1 MKQKL
6 LFWSSIIC
14 LLLFMNPLGAQ
25 TVFVNEIHYDNEGGD
40 TGEAIEIAGPT
51 GTDLSGWSVV
61 LYNGNNSSFYATISL
76 SGSIPNLQG
85 GYGTIS
91 FSEAS
96 IQNGSP
102 DGLALV
108 DATNQVIQFLSY
120 EGIITAVD
128 GPAAG
133 QTSTDISIEE
143 TGSTPE
149 GYSLQLEGEGQAY
162 SAFTWQ
168 DASAATFGAI
178 NNNQSFGGEIT
189 GPDPEPEPEP
199 EPTPENNIIFIN
211 EIHYDNNSSDVDEGV
226 EIAGTAGTD
235 LSGYSLDF
243 YNGSASQLKVYKT
256 ENLSGTLPNLQNN
269 YGTLYF
275 PVSSIQNGDPDGI
288 ALVDSEGNV
297 LQFLSYG
304 GSFTPVDGPA
314 QGEEST
320 DIGVS
325 ESSSTTAGHSLQLT
339 GEGSYYEDFTWAP
352 EAANTFGSVNTA
364 QTFLSPEPVLFVN
377 EIHYDNNSSDSGEG
391 VEVAGTAGLDLS
403 GYNIV
408 LYNGS
413 ASQLKEY
420 KTGSLTGTIPN
431 QQKGYGTL
439 FFPISG
445 IQNGD
450 PDGVALVDPEGE
462 VLQFLSYGGMFIPV
476 DGPAAGME
484 SSDIGVTESSATPAG
499 FSLQLEGVGFNY
511 EDFTWQEAIAS
522 TYGEVNT
529 NQSFGDSAIDPEPEP
544 EPTEPGT
551 IAYARAGEVGT
562 KLIIEGTLT
571 VTDHHGNT
579 AFIQDETGGIAI
591 YGDMV
596 TEKGKFNIGD
606 SIRVTGTRA
615 IYNELIQISELEE
628 VEYLGVANVPIEPES
643 ITLSQL
649 EDYRGQLVKITDMTF
664 PDPGQLFFGNANYI
678 VSDESGSAELRID
691 SDVESLVGKTQPETC
706 EEVIGVVG
714 RYNDINQL
722 LPRNEA
728 DLPCAEE
735 FNTEYP
741 GSDISKELT
750 FDAVTW
756 NIEWFGDESN
766 SPAAGNPDSDAV
778 QKEAVKA
785 VLLELNADVIAVMEI
800 SDEILFAEMIS
811 EMEGYNFVLSEATS
825 YPDSP
830 GGQKLGFIYKTETV
844 DVTSSRPMFT
854 SVHPFYEGDGSLL
867 QDYPESPERFY
878 ASGRLPFL
886 MEANVTLNGQTS
898 EMKFVALHAR
908 ANGSTGA
915 QGRYDMRKYDVEVLK
930 DSLDTFY
937 PDDRV
942 MILGDYNDDIDLTVA
957 NVSTTISTFK
967 SYVQDNENY
976 SIPTDTLSEQGYRSY
991 AVGNYDDMID
1001 HIMLTNELETFYIKG
1016 SARVH
1021 YEFYNSEFVYTT
1033 SDHFPVSVRLMPGK
1047 LQVSSIEKTGVLCS
1061 DFDTA
1066 TATVYA
1072 EGGIPPYSYLWSNG
1086 QETQTATGFSA
1097 GTYSVEVTDALGNS
1111 ATAEVTIEKSE
1122 AIEIIM
1128 EENKTVY
1135 IGYTSDCTTLGAASI
1150 TGGTGSYSYKWSTG
1164 ETTGTIEV
1172 CPDETTTYTLEVTD
1186 ENGCTAEGTVTVTA
1200 EDVTCG
1206 NRGIRGNRSNRI
1218 EVCYKGKSFCLP
1230 AAAVPAFLRR
1240 GGKIGSCEGA
1250 ADVLIEEVSA
1260 YPNPTRSNTTIK
1272 LTASKNAKGVLR
1284 VFNLRGNPLL
1294 SENVQITDGT
1304 TYVPL
1309 NLRNFRPGI
1318 YLVKIYTVDLE
1329 TEALKILK
1337 F

>member
-6 LFWSSIIC
+6 LLYGITIC
-14 LLLFMNPLGAQ
+14 LLFSLHPLTAQ
-25 TVFVNEIHYDNEGGD
+25 SVFINEIHYDNEGGD
-40 TGEAIEIAGPT
+40 TGEAIEVAGPA
-51 GTDLSGWSVV
+51 GTDLTGWSIV
-61 LYNGNNSSFYATISL
+61 LYNGNNSSSYGTISL
-76 SGSIPNLQG
+76 TGKIPDFQG

-91 FSEAS
+91 FSEAG

-108 DATNQVIQFLSY
+108 DAENQVIQFLSY
-120 EGIITAVD
+120 EGAITALD
-128 GPAAG
+128 GPATG
-133 QTSTDISIEE
+133 QTSTDIGVEE

-149 GYSLQLEGEGQAY
+149 GYSLQLEGEGTTY
-162 SAFTWQ
+162 SAFYWQ
-168 DASAATFGAI
+168 EASANTFGAI
-178 NNNQSFGGEIT
+178 NINQNFGGEIT
-189 GPDPEPEPEP
+189 DPGPQPEPEP
-199 EPTPENNIIFIN
+199 EPTPENSIVFIN
-211 EIHYDNNSSDVDEGV
+211 EIHYDNYSSDTEEGV
-226 EIAGTAGTD
+226 EVAGTAGTD
-235 LSGYSLDF
+235 LTGYSLLF

-256 ENLSGTLPNLQNN
+256 ENLSGSIPDLQNN
-269 YGTLYF
+269 YGTVSF
-275 PVSSIQNGDPDGI
+275 PVSGIQNGDPDGI
-288 ALVDSEGNV
+288 ALVNPKGEV

-304 GSFTPVDGPA
+304 GSFIPVDGPA
-314 QGEEST
+314 QGVEST

-325 ESSSTTAGHSLQLT
+325 ESSSTPAGYSLQLT

-352 EAANTFGSVNTA
+352 ETANTFGNVNTN
-364 QTFLSPEPVLFVN
+364 QTFISPEPVLFVN
-377 EIHYDNNSSDSGEG
+377 ELHYDNYSTDSGEG

-403 GYNIV
+403 GYSIV

-420 KTGSLTGTIPN
+420 KTENLTGTISN

-450 PDGVALVDPEGE
+450 PDGVALIDPEGE
-462 VLQFLSYGGMFIPV
+462 VLQFLSYGGTFVPV

-484 SSDIGVTESSATPAG
+484 STDIGETESSSTPAG
-499 FSLQLEGVGFNY
+499 YSLQLEGVGFNY
-511 EDFTWQEAIAS
+511 EDFTWQESIEN

-551 IAYARAGEVGT
+551 IAHARAAEIGT
-562 KLIIEGTLT
+562 RLIIEGTLT
-571 VTDHHGNT
+571 VSDHHGNT

-591 YGDMV
+591 YGEMV
-596 TEKGKFNIGD
+596 TEQGKFSIGD

-615 IYNELIQISELEE
+615 VYNELVQISDVED
-628 VEYLGVANVPIEPES
+628 VEYLGVANAPVEPVS
-643 ITLSQL
+643 ISLSEL
-649 EDYRGQLVKITDMTF
+649 EAYRGQLVKISNMSF
-664 PDPGQLFFGNANYI
+664 PDPGQLFFGNSNYV

-735 FNTEYP
+735 FEMEYP
-741 GSDISKELT
+741 GSDISKDFT

-785 VLLELNADVIAVMEI
+785 VLLELDADVIAVMEI
-800 SDEILFAEMIS
+800 SDEILFAEMVS
-811 EMEGYNFVLSEATS
+811 EMEGYDFILSEATS

-844 DVTSSRPMFT
+844 DVTGSRPMFT

-908 ANGSTGA
+908 ANGSSGA

-930 DSLDTFY
+930 DSLDTYY
-937 PDDRV
+937 PNDRV
-942 MILGDYNDDIDLTVA
+942 MILGDYNDDVDVTVA
-957 NVSTTISTFK
+957 DVSTTVSTFEN
-967 SYVQDNENY
+967 YVQDSENY
-976 SIPTDTLSEQGYRSY
+976 SIPTDTLSKQGYRSY

-1001 HIMLTNELETFYIKG
+1001 HIMLTNELEPFYIEG

-1021 YEFYNSEFVYTT
+1021 YEFYNSDFVYTT
-1033 SDHFPVSVRLMPGK
+1033 SDHFPVSVKLVPGHLK
-1047 LQVSSIEKTGVLCS
+1047 VSSIEKTDVLCS
-1061 DFDTA
+1061 DSDRA

-1072 EGGIPPYSYLWSNG
+1072 QGGIPPYSYLWNNG
-1086 QETQTATGFSA
+1086 QETQTATDLSA
-1097 GTYSVEVTDALGNS
+1097 GTYSVEITDALGAS
-1111 ATAEVTIEKSE
+1111 VTAEVSIEQTE
-1122 AIEIIM
+1122 PIEITMI
-1128 EENKTVY
+1128 EAQTVY
-1135 IGYTSDCTTLGAASI
+1135 IGYTTECVSVSAESI
-1150 TGGTGSYSYKWSTG
+1150 SGGSGSYTYKWNTG
-1164 ETTGTIEV
+1164 ETSSTIDV
-1172 CPDETTTYTLEVTD
+1172 CPETTTTYTLEVTD
-1186 ENGCTAEGTVTVTA
+1186 ENGCTAEGIVTVTA
-1200 EDVTCG
+1200 EDVSCG
-1206 NRGIRGNRSNRI
+1206 NRGNKI

-1230 AAAVPAFLRR
+1230 APAVPSFLRK
-1240 GGKIGSCEGA
+1240 GGKIGPCEGG
-1250 ADVLIEEVSA
+1250 ADILIEEVSA
-1260 YPNPTRSNTTIK
+1260 YPNPTRSNTTVKI
-1272 LTASKNAKGVLR
+1272 TASTNAKGVLR
-1284 VFNLRGNPLL
+1284 VFNLRGTLL
-1294 SENVQITDGT
+1294 LNENVQITNGT

-1309 NLRNFRPGI
+1309 NLRNFRTGI
-1318 YLVKIYTVDLE
+1318 YLVKIYTADQE
-1329 TEALKILK
+1329 TEALKIMK